1 MKSDGICNSF
11 INPTPYLEMGY
22 FLPFYTENAAC
33 IYGLIFSLPTGI
45 SFICVNECMLDVKIK
60 CLCLKYVK
68 IALEKSSKNILNI
81 TYSPVL

>member
-1 MKSDGICNSF
+1 MEVTSLCIFNLLSVLLSKTCFPEVDGICNSF

-45 SFICVNECMLDVKIK
+45 SFI
-60 CLCLKYVK
+60 YVV
-68 IALEKSSKNILNI
+68 
-81 TYSPVL
+81 YS